1 MKFDMVLTTCPFCGT
16 GCNFYLKV
24 LEGEITDVLP
34 CKTHPVSEGDLCIL
48 GRNAHRFVQKP
59 DRLTKPL
66 IRKGDDFIEV
76 SWSEAYKRVA
86 DGLLGIKEN
95 YGPNALAVLSS
106 AKCTNEENYLIMKFT
121 RGVLGTNNLDHCA
134 RLCHSS
140 TVTGLAA
147 SFGAGAMT
155 NSITEIDDTD
165 CILVI
170 GSNTTGQHPL
180 IASRIIRAK
189 EKGAKLIVID
199 PRRIPLTE
207 YADLFIQV
215 KPGTNVA
222 LLNGIIHILIEKGL
236 IDEAFIRERTE
247 GFEEL
252 KQKVKEYPAEKACEI
267 TGISKEVLEQTAL
280 LYGQA
285 EKAMILYAMG
295 VTQHTTG
302 TDNVK
307 SVANLAMVT
316 GNIGRPS
323 TGVNPLR
330 GQNNVQGACD
340 MGALPNVLTGYRPIA
355 DPEAR
360 TLFQEKWGLSLPNT
374 PSLTIVEMMDSARE
388 GSLKGMLVVGEN
400 PMMSDPDIKHV
411 KEALEALDLL
421 VVQDIFLTETAK
433 LAHVILPACSFAEKE
448 GTFTNTDRRV
458 QRVRKAIDPIG
469 QSKPDWIII
478 SELAREMGATG
489 FDFSSPEEIMKEIS
503 SVTTPYAGITYE
515 RLDKGEVLHWPCPH
529 ENHPGTPFLHEKDFP
544 RGKGRFFA
552 LDYVPPAE
560 LPDSEYPYILS
571 TGRIPFHF
579 HGGSMTRRIEIL
591 NQEAPTG
598 YMDIHL
604 EDANK
609 LGIKGG
615 EPVKVSSRRGEISI
629 KARISTE
636 VKPGIVFIPFHF
648 SECAVNILTDR
659 KLDPVAKIPGFKV
672 CAVNIEKQE

>member
-1 MKFDMVLTTCPFCGT
+1 
-16 GCNFYLKV
+16 
-24 LEGEITDVLP
+24 
-34 CKTHPVSEGDLCIL
+34 
-48 GRNAHRFVQKP
+48 
-59 DRLTKPL
+59 L

-222 LLNGIIHILIEKGL
+222 LLNGMIHILIEKGL

-252 KQKVKEYPAEKACEI
+252 KQKVKEYPAEKVCEI
-267 TGISKEVLEQTAL
+267 TGISKEALEQTAL

-295 VTQHTTG
+295 ITQHTTG

-316 GNIGRPS
+316 IMS
-323 TGVNPLR
+323 R
-330 GQNNVQGACD
+330 GPVTWELC
-340 MGALPNVLTGYRPIA
+340 
-355 DPEAR
+355 
-360 TLFQEKWGLSLPNT
+360 
-374 PSLTIVEMMDSARE
+374 
-388 GSLKGMLVVGEN
+388 
-400 PMMSDPDIKHV
+400 PM
-411 KEALEALDLL
+411 
-421 VVQDIFLTETAK
+421 
-433 LAHVILPACSFAEKE
+433 
-448 GTFTNTDRRV
+448 
-458 QRVRKAIDPIG
+458 
-469 QSKPDWIII
+469 
-478 SELAREMGATG
+478 
-489 FDFSSPEEIMKEIS
+489 
-503 SVTTPYAGITYE
+503 Y
-515 RLDKGEVLHWPCPH
+515 
-529 ENHPGTPFLHEKDFP
+529 
-544 RGKGRFFA
+544 
-552 LDYVPPAE
+552 
-560 LPDSEYPYILS
+560 
-571 TGRIPFHF
+571 
-579 HGGSMTRRIEIL
+579 
-591 NQEAPTG
+591 
-598 YMDIHL
+598 
-604 EDANK
+604 
-609 LGIKGG
+609 
-615 EPVKVSSRRGEISI
+615 
-629 KARISTE
+629 
-636 VKPGIVFIPFHF
+636 
-648 SECAVNILTDR
+648 
-659 KLDPVAKIPGFKV
+659 
-672 CAVNIEKQE
+672 

>member
-1 MKFDMVLTTCPFCGT
+1 MMFDMVLTTCPFCGT

-24 LEGEITDVLP
+24 LGGEITDVVP
-34 CKTHPVSEGDLCIL
+34 CKTHPVSKGELCVL
-48 GRNAHRFVQKP
+48 GRNAYKFIQNKN
-59 DRLTKPL
+59 RLTTPL
-66 IRKGDDFIEV
+66 IKKGNDFIEV
-76 SWSEAYKRVA
+76 TWSEAYKRVA
-86 DGLLGIKEN
+86 DGLLGIKEH
-95 YGPNALAVLSS
+95 YGPDALAVLSS

-155 NSITEIDDTD
+155 NSIAEIDDTD

-189 EKGAKLIVID
+189 GKGAKLIVID
-199 PRRIPLTE
+199 PRKIPLTE
-207 YADLFIQV
+207 YADLFIQL

-222 LLNGIIHILIEKGL
+222 LVNGMIQILIEKGL

-252 KQKVKEYPAEKACEI
+252 KQKVKEYPAERVSEI
-267 TGISKEVLEQTAL
+267 TGITREVLEKAAL

-285 EKAMILYAMG
+285 DKAMIFYAMG
-295 VTQHTTG
+295 ITQHTTG

-340 MGALPNVLTGYRPIA
+340 MGALPNVLTGYKPVS
-355 DPEAR
+355 DPSAR
-360 TLFQEKWGLSLPNT
+360 SVFQEKWNLSLPDT
-374 PSLTIVEMMDSARE
+374 PGLTIVEMMDSARE

-411 KEALEALDLL
+411 KESLEALKLL

-433 LAHVILPACSFAEKE
+433 LAHVILPASSFAEKE

-469 QSKPDWIII
+469 QSKPDWQII
-478 SELAREMGATG
+478 SELAREMGGTG
-489 FDFSSPEEIMKEIS
+489 FDFDSPKEIMEEIS
-503 SVTTPYAGITYE
+503 SVTPSYAGITYE
-515 RLDKGEVLHWPCPH
+515 RLDKGEVLHWPCPDKD
-529 ENHPGTPFLHEKDFP
+529 HPGTPFLHEKDFP

-552 LDYVPPAE
+552 LDYIPPAE

-571 TGRIPFHF
+571 TGRSPFHF
-579 HGGSMTRRIEIL
+579 HGGSMTRKIDIL
-591 NQEAPTG
+591 NQEVPTG
-598 YMDIHL
+598 YVKIHP
-604 EDANK
+604 EDAKK
-609 LGIKGG
+609 LNIADGQWLN
-615 EPVKVSSRRGEISI
+615 VRSRRGEISI
-629 KARISTE
+629 KANISTE
-636 VKPGIVFIPFHF
+636 VKPGIVFIPMHF
-648 SECAVNILTDR
+648 SECAVNTLTNR
-659 KLDPVAKIPGFKV
+659 KFDPIAKIPGFKV
-672 CAVNIEKQE
+672 CAVNIRKQG